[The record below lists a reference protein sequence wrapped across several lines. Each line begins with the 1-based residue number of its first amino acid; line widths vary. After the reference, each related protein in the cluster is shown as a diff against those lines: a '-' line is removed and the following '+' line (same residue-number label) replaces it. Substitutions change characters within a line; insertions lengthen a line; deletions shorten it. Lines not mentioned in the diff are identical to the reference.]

1 MTHLTLIRHGETD
14 WNRARL
20 IQGSTDIPLNDTGRE
35 QARQTADRL
44 RPALD
49 DPTTAYIVSSD
60 LSRARE
66 TAQILADQWVAA
78 APTAY
83 PALRERA
90 YGDAEGLTVDDFA
103 TRWGDWYTSEVPG
116 AESRQQLQRRAFAAL
131 DAVVADA
138 LAERPDL
145 TRVFVVTHGALIRS
159 VIHHVSDGRL
169 PAREERLAN
178 GSDYTFRYAPE
189 GLTLVEYAGAVIS
202 L

>member
-1 MTHLTLIRHGETD
+1 MIHLTLIRHGETD

-35 QARQTADRL
+35 QARQAAERL
-44 RPALD
+44 RGALD
-49 DPTTAYIVSSD
+49 DPTAARIVSSD

-66 TAQILADQWVAA
+66 TAQIIADQWGAA
-78 APTAY
+78 APLAY

-90 YGDAEGLTVDDFA
+90 YGEAEGITVDDFA
-103 TRWGDWYTSEVPG
+103 VRWGNWYTAEVPG
-116 AESRQQLQRRAFAAL
+116 AESREQLQIRAFAAL
-131 DAVVADA
+131 DAVVTDA
-138 LAERPDL
+138 LGSRPDL
-145 TRVFVVTHGALIRS
+145 TRIFVVTHGALIRS

-178 GSDYTFRYAPE
+178 GSDYTFHYSPD
-189 GLTLVEYAGAVIS
+189 GLALIDYAGTTVS

>member
-1 MTHLTLIRHGETD
+1 MIHLTLIRHGETD

-44 RPALD
+44 SGVLD
-49 DPTTAYIVSSD
+49 DPAAARIVSSD

-66 TAQILADQWVAA
+66 TAQIIADQWGSP
-78 APTAY
+78 APLAY

-90 YGDAEGLTVDDFA
+90 YGDAEGVTIEDFA
-103 TRWGDWYTSEVPG
+103 ARWGDWYTSEVPG
-116 AESRQQLQRRAFAAL
+116 AESRELLRLRAFEGFDTL
-131 DAVVADA
+131 VTDA
-138 LAERPDL
+138 LRSQPDV
-145 TRVFVVTHGALIRS
+145 THIFVVTHGALIRS

-169 PAREERLAN
+169 PARQERLAN
-178 GSDYTFRYAPE
+178 GSDYTFHYSPD
-189 GLTLVEYAGAVIS
+189 GLTLIEYAGTTVS